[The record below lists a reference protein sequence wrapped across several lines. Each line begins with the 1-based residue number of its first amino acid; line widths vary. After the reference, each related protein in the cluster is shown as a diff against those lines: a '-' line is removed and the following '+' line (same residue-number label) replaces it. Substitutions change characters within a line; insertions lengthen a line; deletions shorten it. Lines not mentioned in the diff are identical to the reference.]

1 MIENSGGYTKKIKTL
16 AISICKRRLSRPKT
30 GALFSKM
37 KHEKSTT
44 VLKERVRARKL
55 INEDAEIVLI

>member
-1 MIENSGGYTKKIKTL
+1 
-16 AISICKRRLSRPKT
+16 
-30 GALFSKM
+30 M

-44 VLKERVRARKL
+44 VLKERERAQKL